1 MIDDPAGQRIMLSW
15 ALRVNSASPVDGGVV
30 HKSGNPPSFGFFSI
44 DNLTSGPYLLFDMAE
59 LSLVSSVAGVISLG
73 LTVCQGLV
81 TYSSRFKSFHDET
94 GDVATKAKGLEIVL
108 KAISD
113 LISNPDAFNNSSS
126 IVSER
131 VKTASQ
137 CLLDC
142 KQGLVKLKSSLD
154 EVTRDC
160 SSGKSHKAKQY
171 LERFLY
177 PLRRGSL
184 VGRVDTIEG
193 LQSNLEMALSSLRI
207 AMDIDGKIE
216 NDNRMQSLAISI
228 SNIAAD
234 TGKIDGLE
242 QIIGK
247 MEEKANERCDKMV

>member
-1 MIDDPAGQRIMLSW
+1 
-15 ALRVNSASPVDGGVV
+15 
-30 HKSGNPPSFGFFSI
+30 
-44 DNLTSGPYLLFDMAE
+44 MAE

-73 LTVCQGLV
+73 LSVCQGLV
-81 TYSSRFKSFHDET
+81 TYSSHFKSFHDET

-126 IVSER
+126 MVVER

-154 EVTRDC
+154 EVKRDS
-160 SSGKSHKAKQY
+160 SSGKSQKAKQY

-177 PLRRGSL
+177 PLRRGTL

-207 AMDIDGKIE
+207 AMDIEGRVESDS
-216 NDNRMQSLAISI
+216 RMKSVEAGLL
-228 SNIAAD
+228 NIAAD
-234 TGKIDGLE
+234 TEKIGGVEDMLRMMI
-242 QIIGK
+242 QNQK
-247 MEEKANERCDKMV
+247 KADERYDKMV